1 MHKFYLTYFIIIA
14 ISSFIIGIFFSYKI
28 YKLLKNNKIK
38 KRFKKS
44 KFGEFEAKS
53 FLKNLGFTIIAE
65 QAPLISS
72 LFIDNKKYS
81 YEVKV
86 DYLVKKGDK
95 KALVE
100 VKTGTEATNPLNI
113 NTRRQILEYMLLYNV
128 DKVFLFDA
136 QNKKLKEIKFIFN
149 KLIYSKYYILTG
161 IIIGILISLIIIMLF
176 NFLFKIFLS

>member
-1 MHKFYLTYFIIIA
+1 MQKFYLAYLIIIA
-14 ISSFIIGIFFSYKI
+14 ISSFIIGIFFSYKV
-28 YKLLKNNKIK
+28 YKFLKNNKLK

-44 KFGEFEAKS
+44 KIGEFEAKS
-53 FLKNLGFTIIAE
+53 FLQNLGFTIITE

-72 LFIDNKKYS
+72 LLVDNKKYN
-81 YEVKV
+81 YELKA
-86 DYLVKKGDK
+86 DYLVKKGNK
-95 KALVE
+95 KAIVE
-100 VKTGTEATNPLNI
+100 VKTGTEASNPLNI

-149 KLIYSKYYILTG
+149 KMFISKHCILTG
-161 IIIGILISLIIIMLF
+161 IIIGILISLIVIMLF